1 MELNQFK
8 IKLKN
13 ANEEVGRLNCDVEML
28 TGELVRTKIEVDEI
42 RGRENEAQV
51 EIALLKSEVHK
62 GRSKIA
68 AAKATE
74 ARAESIKSGLYRNTS
89 QTNISQIMSN

>member
-28 TGELVRTKIEVDEI
+28 TGELERTKIEVDEI
-42 RGRENEAQV
+42 RGRE
-51 EIALLKSEVHK
+51 S
-62 GRSKIA
+62 
-68 AAKATE
+68 
-74 ARAESIKSGLYRNTS
+74 
-89 QTNISQIMSN
+89 